1 MIALVMAGGKGSRMN
16 IDTEKLLLKYKKPI
30 ILHVIDALKNSQCF
44 EKIYA
49 LTSPNAPKTQKLLE
63 DSRIPIIE
71 TNGEGY
77 VNDLNHVLNELSGN
91 VLIVSGDLPFLDEII
106 IKEIIKKENPERDW
120 ISFVVTKDFLDS
132 LGLSGEFS
140 VEHQGERCLYT
151 GISIVNASKIN
162 SLDSIKEH
170 YEIINDKKIAFNLNT
185 KQEYDLLGVA

>member
-151 GISIVNASKIN
+151 GISIVNASKIT